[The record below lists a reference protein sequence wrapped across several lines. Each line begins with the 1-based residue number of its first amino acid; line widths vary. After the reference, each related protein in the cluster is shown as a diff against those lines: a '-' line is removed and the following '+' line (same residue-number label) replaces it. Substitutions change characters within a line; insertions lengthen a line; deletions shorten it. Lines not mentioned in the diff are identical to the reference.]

1 MRNPFARDLGRQGFE
16 RDRLRLQ
23 VVAQLVKRGIERGD
37 HGGVRSPPHGF
48 VSAGEFREVVR
59 QPVGCAR
66 ARSGLSAGRLLQS
79 IDRGLER
86 GDIIGVCRRFLVG
99 VGPQHGIEHS
109 RELTDGGKLG
119 LLVSGDE
126 TLDRLYA
133 RDLR

>member
-1 MRNPFARDLGRQGFE
+1 MAS
-16 RDRLRLQ
+16 
-23 VVAQLVKRGIERGD
+23 
-37 HGGVRSPPHGF
+37 SPL
-48 VSAGEFREVVR
+48 AICEVVR
-59 QPVGCAR
+59 QPFGGGGA
-66 ARSGLSAGRLLQS
+66 ASGLGASRLLQS

-86 GDIIGVCRRFLVG
+86 GDIIGVCRRFFVG
-99 VGPQHGIEHS
+99 VGPQHGIEHG